1 MQDDRVTEAD
11 QLRDIQM
18 VLLPDSRC
26 RDMGYMRADGTI
38 SAATIEDRHQM
49 IAEYVLSDAVPM
61 DIRVHFET
69 ARNLYLYAWFVYRFF
84 PVAEKQALATLEFAL
99 RERLQSWKKEDP
111 KSRRKRKVPRGLRN
125 LFEMAMTEG
134 LISNDGLRKNQRWA
148 EGQARQRVMTEKIRE
163 LTESNLDQIEYDL
176 SAVVPI
182 QDDYSR
188 DWMKILSES
197 LPSIRNTYAHGSSML
212 HSNVL
217 PTFETVVDLVN
228 QLYKVQKY

>member
-1 MQDDRVTEAD
+1 MQDERVTEAD
-11 QLRDIQM
+11 QLRNAQTA
-18 VLLPDSRC
+18 LLPDIRSRG
-26 RDMGYMRADGTI
+26 MGYMRPDGTI
-38 SAATIEDRHQM
+38 SAATIEDRHEL
-49 IAEYVLSDAVPM
+49 IAVHVLSDVVPL

-99 RERLQSWKKEDP
+99 RERLQSWVKENPAP
-111 KSRRKRKVPRGLRN
+111 KRNVPRGLKK
-125 LFEMAMTEG
+125 LFEIAAAER
-134 LISNDGLRKNQRWA
+134 LISNDGLRINQRWA
-148 EGQARQRVMTEKIRE
+148 ESQARQRVGMEKMRE
-163 LTESNLDQIEYDL
+163 LVESTLGQIEYDL

-188 DWMKILSES
+188 DWMRILSES

-217 PTFETVVDLVN
+217 STFEIVVDLVN
-228 QLYKVQKY
+228 QLYKVRK